1 MAASKIGHL
10 LLDPAKALTQHASMR
25 SFERDFTFNALKEV
39 ADNGQSYPH
48 PEGDH
53 KLMTEARD
61 PDNLDTIWK
70 VSTDNNPV
78 TKLLT
83 VMKDTSRPFA
93 DVQAKAKAD
102 KLEAGTD
109 KLRVDTT
116 ASRKAA
122 QKAKKQ
128 ERSAK
133 ASNKQPRGKK

>member
-1 MAASKIGHL
+1 MTASKIGHL
-10 LLDPAKALTQHASMR
+10 LLDPAKAITQHAGLR
-25 SFERDFTFNALKEV
+25 SHQRDFGWNAFKEV
-39 ADNGQSYPH
+39 ATNGQSYPH

-78 TKLLT
+78 TRLLT
-83 VMKDTSRPFA
+83 VMKDTSRPFK

-102 KLEAGTD
+102 KAAQGAD

-133 ASNKQPRGKK
+133 ASNKQPKGKK